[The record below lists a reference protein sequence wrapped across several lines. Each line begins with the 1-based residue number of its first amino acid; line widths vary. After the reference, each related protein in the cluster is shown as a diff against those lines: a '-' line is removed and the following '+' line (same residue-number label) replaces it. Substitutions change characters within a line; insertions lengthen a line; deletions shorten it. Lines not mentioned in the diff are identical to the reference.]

1 MLRLEKI
8 SKIYPT
14 GEVLK
19 DVSWEIRNGERIGL
33 VGVNGAGKSTQLKII
48 AGLEEAT
55 DGSLISEGDPSIA
68 YLKQEF
74 DVDLSRTVR
83 EELFEA
89 FKEASDLLQSQ
100 KLVQENMESELASKD
115 LDYLDLLIKEL
126 SVIQSKF
133 ESINGYDLESKVEKL
148 LPTIGFNQNE
158 ADRLVGDF
166 SGGWQMRIALGKILL
181 QSPDLLLLDEPTN
194 HLDLETIEWLE
205 NYLLNQKIAMVIV
218 SHDRFFLD
226 KVCTRIV
233 NTERGKSKSYLGNYT
248 SYLQQRD
255 FELESTKVAYEKQQ
269 KDIQVQKAYIERFRA
284 SATRSTQAKSREKL
298 LDKVEKI
305 EAPENNLKG
314 PNFKFLEAPRA
325 GRDILN
331 IKDLT
336 HSYEDNI
343 LFLGAFLELE
353 PGERIA
359 FLGPNGS
366 GKSTLM
372 RLIMGLEEPDEGSI
386 MIGKYNIIPSYFAQN
401 QAEAL
406 DLEKTVI
413 EIISQA
419 VPDWTQTEIRSLLG
433 SFGLTNDSVFKEV
446 SQISGGEKA
455 RLALALMII
464 KPSNLLIL
472 DEPTNHLDIP
482 SKQMLEQALS
492 NYNGTALIV
501 SHDRYFIS
509 KVANKIVEIRD
520 GQLIK
525 YQGDYKYYKEKK
537 IEEAQEKEK
546 ELQLAE
552 RERKRLANREKQRRK
567 KKTKQKWSI
576 RPNQLGHTDRMS
588 LEGLT

>member
-14 GEVLK
+14 GQVLK

-74 DVDLSRTVR
+74 DVDLTRTVR

-89 FKEASDLLQSQ
+89 FKEASDLLRNQ
-100 KLVQENMESELASKD
+100 KLIQENMESELASKD
-115 LDYLDLLIKEL
+115 SDYLDSLIKEL
-126 SVIQSKF
+126 SSIQSKF

-148 LPTIGFNQNE
+148 LPTIGFKQDE
-158 ADRLVGDF
+158 GDRLVGDF

-181 QSPDLLLLDEPTN
+181 QSPNLLLLDEPTN

-205 NYLLNQKIAMVIV
+205 NYLLNQKVAMVIV
-218 SHDRFFLD
+218 SHDRSFLD

-233 NTERGKSKSYLGNYT
+233 NTERGQSKSYLGNYS
-248 SYLQQRD
+248 SYLKQRD
-255 FELESTKVAYEKQQ
+255 FELESIKVAYEKQQ
-269 KDIQVQKAYIERFRA
+269 KDLQVQKEYIERFRA

-305 EAPENNLKG
+305 EAPEMRLKG
-314 PNFKFLEAPRA
+314 PTFQFKDAPRS
-325 GRDILN
+325 GKDVLS

-336 HSYEDNI
+336 HSYDEKI
-343 LFLGAFLELE
+343 LFLEAFLEVE
-353 PGERIA
+353 PGEKIA
-359 FLGPNGS
+359 FIGSNGS
-366 GKSTLM
+366 GKSTLL
-372 RLIMGLEEPDEGSI
+372 RLIMGLEEPEEGSI
-386 MIGKYNIIPSYFAQN
+386 LIGKYNIIPSYFEQN

-406 DLEKTVI
+406 ELEKTVI
-413 EIISQA
+413 DTISQS
-419 VPDWTQTEIRSLLG
+419 VPNWTQTEVRSLLG
-433 SFGLTNDSVFKEV
+433 SFGLSNESVFKEV
-446 SQISGGEKA
+446 GQISGGEKA
-455 RLALALMII
+455 RLALALMMI
-464 KPSNLLIL
+464 KPANLLVL

-482 SKQMLEQALS
+482 SKQMLEKSLA
-492 NYNGTALIV
+492 NYSGSALIV

-525 YQGDYKYYKEKK
+525 YEGDYKYYKEKK
-537 IEEAQEKEK
+537 TEEEKEKEK
-546 ELQLAE
+546 ELKIAE
-552 RERKRLANREKQRRK
+552 LERKRLIKRETKRK
-567 KKTKQKWSI
+567 KQK
-576 RPNQLGHTDRMS
+576 NKKKK
-588 LEGLT
+588 

>member
-83 EELFEA
+83 EELFVA
-89 FKEASDLLQSQ
+89 FKEASDLLHSQ

-158 ADRLVGDF
+158 GDRLVGDF

-218 SHDRFFLD
+218 SHDRSFLD

-366 GKSTLM
+366 GKSTLL

-386 MIGKYNIIPSYFAQN
+386 TIGKYNIIPSYFEQN

-406 DLEKTVI
+406 ELEKTVI
-413 EIISQA
+413 ETISQS

-492 NYNGTALIV
+492 NYKGNALIV

-525 YQGDYKYYKEKK
+525 YEGDYKYYKEKK

-567 KKTKQKWSI
+567 KKTK
-576 RPNQLGHTDRMS
+576 
-588 LEGLT
+588 

>member
-89 FKEASDLLQSQ
+89 FKEASDLLHSQ

-218 SHDRFFLD
+218 SHDRSFLD

-366 GKSTLM
+366 GKSTLL

-386 MIGKYNIIPSYFAQN
+386 TIGKYNIIPSYFEQN

-406 DLEKTVI
+406 ELEKTVI
-413 EIISQA
+413 ETISQS

-537 IEEAQEKEK
+537 IEESQEKEK

-567 KKTKQKWSI
+567 KKTKSK
-576 RPNQLGHTDRMS
+576 
-588 LEGLT
+588 

>member
-83 EELFEA
+83 EELFVA
-89 FKEASDLLQSQ
+89 FKEASDLLHSQ

-218 SHDRFFLD
+218 SHDRSFLD

-269 KDIQVQKAYIERFRA
+269 KDLQVQKAYIERFRA

-366 GKSTLM
+366 GKSTLL

-386 MIGKYNIIPSYFAQN
+386 TIGKYNIIPSYFEQN

-406 DLEKTVI
+406 ELEKTVI
-413 EIISQA
+413 ETISQS

-525 YQGDYKYYKEKK
+525 YQGDYKYFKEKK

-567 KKTKQKWSI
+567 KKTK
-576 RPNQLGHTDRMS
+576 
-588 LEGLT
+588 

>member
-19 DVSWEIRNGERIGL
+19 EISWEIKNGERIGL

-55 DGSLISEGDPSIA
+55 DGTVITEGDPSIA

-74 DVDLSRTVR
+74 DVDVSRTVR

-89 FKEASDLLQSQ
+89 FQEASDLVNTQ
-100 KLVQENMESELASKD
+100 KRIQDNMESELASRD
-115 LDYLDLLIKEL
+115 LDYLDSLIKEL
-126 SVIQSKF
+126 SVIQTKF

-148 LPTIGFNQNE
+148 LPTIGFDQKE

-194 HLDLETIEWLE
+194 HLDLATIEWLE
-205 NYLLNQKIAMVIV
+205 NYLINQKVAMVIV

-226 KVCTRIV
+226 NICTKIV
-233 NTERGKSKSYLGNYT
+233 NIERGQSKSYIGNYT
-248 SYLQQRD
+248 SYIEQKD
-255 FELESTKVAYEKQQ
+255 FEIESTNAAYQKQQ

-298 LDKVEKI
+298 LDKVKKI
-305 EAPENNLKG
+305 EAPQNQLKG
-314 PNFKFLEAPRA
+314 PIFKFMDAPRS
-325 GRDILN
+325 GKDVLS
-331 IKDLT
+331 IKNLI

-343 LFLGAFLELE
+343 LFLGAQLEVE

-359 FLGPNGS
+359 FLGGNGS
-366 GKSTLM
+366 GKSTLL

-386 MIGKYNIIPSYFAQN
+386 QLGKYNIFPSYFEQN

-406 DLEKTVI
+406 DLKKTVI
-413 EIISQA
+413 ETISQS
-419 VPDWTQTEIRSLLG
+419 VPNWTQTELRSLLG
-433 SFGLTNDSVFKEV
+433 NFGLTNDSVFKEV
-446 SQISGGEKA
+446 GQISGGEKA

-482 SKQMLEQALS
+482 SKQMLEQALF

-525 YQGDYKYYKEKK
+525 YGGDYKYYQEKK
-537 IEEAQEKEK
+537 IEEQIEKQN
-546 ELQLAE
+546 ELKLAE
-552 RERKRLANREKQRRK
+552 RERKRLQNRERHRKNKKNK
-567 KKTKQKWSI
+567 KK
-576 RPNQLGHTDRMS
+576 
-588 LEGLT
+588 

>member
-55 DGSLISEGDPSIA
+55 DGSLISEGDPSVA

-89 FKEASDLLQSQ
+89 FKEASELLKDQ
-100 KLVQENMESELASKD
+100 KLIQEKMESELASKNS
-115 LDYLDLLIKEL
+115 DYLDSLIKES

-148 LPTIGFNQNE
+148 LPTIGFNKSE
-158 ADRLVGDF
+158 GDRLVGDF

-205 NYLLNQKIAMVIV
+205 NYLLNQKVAMVIV
-218 SHDRFFLD
+218 SHDRSFLD
-226 KVCTRIV
+226 NICTKIV
-233 NTERGKSKSYLGNYT
+233 NTERGQSKSYLGNYT
-248 SYLQQRD
+248 SYLQQKD
-255 FELESTKVAYEKQQ
+255 FELESTRIAYEKQQ
-269 KDIQVQKAYIERFRA
+269 KDMQVQKAYIERFRA

-298 LDKVEKI
+298 LEKVEKI

-314 PNFKFLEAPRA
+314 PIFKFMDAPRS
-325 GRDILN
+325 GKDILS

-343 LFLGAFLELE
+343 LFLEASLNLE

-366 GKSTLM
+366 GKSTLL

-386 MIGKYNIIPSYFAQN
+386 CIGKHNIIPSYFEQN

-406 DLEKTVI
+406 ALEKTVI
-413 EIISQA
+413 ETISQS
-419 VPDWTQTEIRSLLG
+419 VVNWTQTEVRSLLG

-455 RLALALMII
+455 RLALALMMI
-464 KPSNLLIL
+464 KPANFLIL

-509 KVANKIVEIRD
+509 KVANRIVEIKD

-525 YQGDYKYYKEKK
+525 YQGDYKYYKDKRMEEDEK
-537 IEEAQEKEK
+537 KEK

-552 RERKRLANREKQRRK
+552 RERKRLANREKQRK
-567 KKTKQKWSI
+567 KKKLNKK
-576 RPNQLGHTDRMS
+576 
-588 LEGLT
+588 

>member
-89 FKEASDLLQSQ
+89 FKEASDLLHSQ
-100 KLVQENMESELASKD
+100 KLIQEKMESELASKD

-126 SVIQSKF
+126 SVIQRKF

-148 LPTIGFNQNE
+148 LPNIGFNQNE

-205 NYLLNQKIAMVIV
+205 NYLLNQKVAMVIV
-218 SHDRFFLD
+218 SHDRSFLD

-233 NTERGKSKSYLGNYT
+233 NTERGQSKSYLGNYT

-269 KDIQVQKAYIERFRA
+269 KDMQVQKAYIERFRA

-305 EAPENNLKG
+305 EAPENSLKG
-314 PNFKFLEAPRA
+314 PNFKFLDSPRA
-325 GRDILN
+325 GRDILS

-366 GKSTLM
+366 GKSTLL
-372 RLIMGLEEPDEGSI
+372 RLIMGLEVPDEGSI
-386 MIGKYNIIPSYFAQN
+386 MIGKYNIIPSYFEQN

-406 DLEKTVI
+406 ELEKTVI
-413 EIISQA
+413 ETISES
-419 VPDWTQTEIRSLLG
+419 VPNWNQTEIRSLLG
-433 SFGLTNDSVFKEV
+433 SFGLTNNSVFKEV

-525 YQGDYKYYKEKK
+525 YEGDYKYYKEKK

-552 RERKRLANREKQRRK
+552 CERKRLANREKQKKKK
-567 KKTKQKWSI
+567 KKTKQ
-576 RPNQLGHTDRMS
+576 N
-588 LEGLT
+588 

>member
-83 EELFEA
+83 EELFVA
-89 FKEASDLLQSQ
+89 FKEASDLLHSQ

-218 SHDRFFLD
+218 SHDRSFLD

-366 GKSTLM
+366 GKSTLL

-386 MIGKYNIIPSYFAQN
+386 TIGKYNIIPSYFEQN

-406 DLEKTVI
+406 DLKKTVI
-413 EIISQA
+413 EIISQS

-567 KKTKQKWSI
+567 KKTKQK
-576 RPNQLGHTDRMS
+576 
-588 LEGLT
+588 

>member
-19 DVSWEIRNGERIGL
+19 DVSWEIKNGDRIGL

-48 AGLEEAT
+48 AGLEDPT
-55 DGSLISEGDPSIA
+55 DGSLITEGDPSIA

-74 DVDLSRTVR
+74 DVDCSRTVR

-89 FKEASDLLQSQ
+89 FQEASDLLHSQ
-100 KLVQENMESELASKD
+100 KRIQENMESELASKD
-115 LDYLDLLIKEL
+115 LDYLDTLIKEL
-126 SVIQSKF
+126 SAIQSKF

-148 LPTIGFNQNE
+148 LPTIGFKHKE

-205 NYLLNQKIAMVIV
+205 NYLIDQKVAMVIV
-218 SHDRFFLD
+218 SHDRSFLD
-226 KVCTRIV
+226 KICTKIV
-233 NTERGKSKSYLGNYT
+233 NTERGQSKSYLGNYT
-248 SYLQQRD
+248 SYIKQKD
-255 FELESTKVAYEKQQ
+255 FEVESKKAAFDKQQ

-305 EAPENNLKG
+305 EAPENKLKG
-314 PNFKFLEAPRA
+314 PIFQFMEAPRS
-325 GRDILN
+325 GKDVLN
-331 IKDLT
+331 IKDLI
-336 HSYEDNI
+336 HSYEENI
-343 LFLGAFLELE
+343 LFLGANLEVE

-359 FLGPNGS
+359 FLGKNGS
-366 GKSTLM
+366 GKSTLL

-386 MIGKYNIIPSYFAQN
+386 QLGKYNILPSYFEQN

-406 DLEKTVI
+406 ELEKTVI
-413 EIISQA
+413 ETISES
-419 VPDWTQTEIRSLLG
+419 VPNWTQTEIRSLLG

-446 SQISGGEKA
+446 GQISGGEKA
-455 RLALALMII
+455 RLALALII
-464 KPSNLLIL
+464 VKPSNLLIL

-482 SKQMLEQALS
+482 SKQMLEKSLN

-509 KVANKIVEIRD
+509 QVANKIVEIRD

-525 YQGDYKYYKEKK
+525 YQGDYKYYQEKK
-537 IEEAQEKEK
+537 IEEKLEKEK
-546 ELQLAE
+546 QLKLAE
-552 RERKRLANREKQRRK
+552 REAKRLSNREKQRKRK
-567 KKTKQKWSI
+567 KLNKK
-576 RPNQLGHTDRMS
+576 
-588 LEGLT
+588 

>member
-48 AGLEEAT
+48 AGVEEAT
-55 DGSLISEGDPSIA
+55 DGSLITEGDPSIA

-89 FKEASDLLQSQ
+89 FQEASDLLHSQ
-100 KLVQENMESELASKD
+100 KLIQEKMESELASKD
-115 LDYLDLLIKEL
+115 LEYLDSLIKEL
-126 SVIQSKF
+126 GIIQSKF
-133 ESINGYDLESKVEKL
+133 DSINGYDLESKVEKL
-148 LPTIGFNQNE
+148 LPTIGFNQN
-158 ADRLVGDF
+158 AGDRLVGDF

-205 NYLLNQKIAMVIV
+205 NYLLNQKVAMVIV
-218 SHDRFFLD
+218 SHDRSFLD

-248 SYLQQRD
+248 SYIQQRD
-255 FELESTKVAYEKQQ
+255 FELESTKLAYEKQQ
-269 KDIQVQKAYIERFRA
+269 KDMQVQKAYIERFRA

-298 LDKVEKI
+298 LDKVERI

-314 PNFKFLEAPRA
+314 PNFRFSDAPRA
-325 GRDILN
+325 GRDILS

-336 HSYEDNI
+336 HSYADNI

-366 GKSTLM
+366 GKSTLL

-386 MIGKYNIIPSYFAQN
+386 MIGKYNIIPSYFEQN

-406 DLEKTVI
+406 ELEKTVI
-413 EIISQA
+413 ETISQS
-419 VPDWTQTEIRSLLG
+419 VPNWTQTEIRSLLG
-433 SFGLTNDSVFKEV
+433 SFGLTDDSVFKEV

-482 SKQMLEQALS
+482 SKQMLEKALS
-492 NYNGTALIV
+492 NYNGNALIV

-537 IEEAQEKEK
+537 MEEAEEKEK
-546 ELQLAE
+546 ELKLAQ
-552 RERKRLANREKQRRK
+552 RERKRLANREKQRK
-567 KKTKQKWSI
+567 KKKNK
-576 RPNQLGHTDRMS
+576 
-588 LEGLT
+588 

>member
-83 EELFEA
+83 EELFVA
-89 FKEASDLLQSQ
+89 FKEASDLLHSQ

-218 SHDRFFLD
+218 SHDRSFLD

-366 GKSTLM
+366 GKSTLL

-386 MIGKYNIIPSYFAQN
+386 TIGKYNIIPSYFEQN

-406 DLEKTVI
+406 ELEKTVI
-413 EIISQA
+413 EIISQS

-567 KKTKQKWSI
+567 KKTK
-576 RPNQLGHTDRMS
+576 
-588 LEGLT
+588 

>member
-19 DVSWEIRNGERIGL
+19 DVSWEIKNGERIGL

-55 DGSLISEGDPSIA
+55 DGSLITEGDPSIA

-74 DVDLSRTVR
+74 DVDCSRTVR
-83 EELFEA
+83 QELFEA
-89 FKEASDLLQSQ
+89 FKEASDLLHSQ
-100 KLVQENMESELASKD
+100 KRIQEKMESELASKD
-115 LDYLDLLIKEL
+115 LDYLDSLIKEL

-148 LPTIGFNQNE
+148 LPTIGFNYKE

-181 QSPDLLLLDEPTN
+181 QTPDLLLLDEPTN
-194 HLDLETIEWLE
+194 HLDLDTIEWLE
-205 NYLLNQKIAMVIV
+205 NYLLNQKVSMVIV
-218 SHDRFFLD
+218 SHDRSFLD
-226 KVCTRIV
+226 KVCTKIV
-233 NTERGKSKSYLGNYT
+233 NTERGESKTYLGNYT
-248 SYLQQRD
+248 SYIQQKD
-255 FELESTKVAYEKQQ
+255 FEMESTKASYEKQQ
-269 KDIQVQKAYIERFRA
+269 KDIQVQKEYIERFRA

-298 LDKVEKI
+298 LDKIEKI
-305 EAPENNLKG
+305 EAPESRLKG
-314 PNFKFLEAPRA
+314 PVFQFMDAPRI
-325 GRDILN
+325 GKDVLSIT
-331 IKDLT
+331 DLT
-336 HSYEDNI
+336 HSYDENI
-343 LFLGAFLELE
+343 LFLGADLEVE

-359 FLGPNGS
+359 FLGKNGS
-366 GKSTLM
+366 GKSTLL
-372 RLIMGLEEPDEGSI
+372 RLIMGLEKPDEGSI
-386 MIGKYNIIPSYFAQN
+386 KLGKYNIIPSYFEQN

-406 DLEKTVI
+406 ELKKTVF
-413 EIISQA
+413 ETLSES
-419 VPDWTQTEIRSLLG
+419 VSNWTQTEVRSLLG
-433 SFGLTNDSVFKEV
+433 SFGLTNESVFKEV

-482 SKQMLEQALS
+482 SKQMLEKALS

-525 YQGDYKYYKEKK
+525 YRGDYKYYKEKK
-537 IEEAQEKEK
+537 IEEQNEKDK
-546 ELQLAE
+546 ELELAE
-552 RERKRLANREKQRRK
+552 RERKRLSNREKQRKRK
-567 KKTKQKWSI
+567 KPRQK
-576 RPNQLGHTDRMS
+576 
-588 LEGLT
+588 

>member
-89 FKEASDLLQSQ
+89 FKEASDLLHSQ

-218 SHDRFFLD
+218 SHDRSFLD

-269 KDIQVQKAYIERFRA
+269 KDLQVQKAYIERFRA

-366 GKSTLM
+366 GKSTLL
-372 RLIMGLEEPDEGSI
+372 RLIMGLEKPDEGSI
-386 MIGKYNIIPSYFAQN
+386 TIGKYNIIPSYFEQN

-406 DLEKTVI
+406 ELEKTVI
-413 EIISQA
+413 ETISQS

-567 KKTKQKWSI
+567 KKTK
-576 RPNQLGHTDRMS
+576 
-588 LEGLT
+588 

>member
-83 EELFEA
+83 EELFVA
-89 FKEASDLLQSQ
+89 FKEASDLLHSQ

-218 SHDRFFLD
+218 SHDRSFLD

-366 GKSTLM
+366 GKSTLL

-386 MIGKYNIIPSYFAQN
+386 TIGKYNIIPSYFEQN

-406 DLEKTVI
+406 ELEKTVI
-413 EIISQA
+413 ETISQS
-419 VPDWTQTEIRSLLG
+419 VPDWTQTEIRALLG

-537 IEEAQEKEK
+537 IEEAKEKEK

-567 KKTKQKWSI
+567 KKTK
-576 RPNQLGHTDRMS
+576 
-588 LEGLT
+588 

>member
-1 MLRLEKI
+1 VLRLEKI

-83 EELFEA
+83 EELFVA
-89 FKEASDLLQSQ
+89 FKEASDLLHSQ

-126 SVIQSKF
+126 SVIQRKF

-218 SHDRFFLD
+218 SHDRSFLD

-366 GKSTLM
+366 GKSTLL

-386 MIGKYNIIPSYFAQN
+386 TIGKYNIIPSYFEQN

-406 DLEKTVI
+406 ELEKTVI
-413 EIISQA
+413 ETISQS

-567 KKTKQKWSI
+567 KKTKQK
-576 RPNQLGHTDRMS
+576 
-588 LEGLT
+588 

>member
-83 EELFEA
+83 EELFVA
-89 FKEASDLLQSQ
+89 FKEASDLLHSQ

-218 SHDRFFLD
+218 SHDRSFLD

-269 KDIQVQKAYIERFRA
+269 KDMQVQKAYIERFRA

-366 GKSTLM
+366 GKSTLL

-386 MIGKYNIIPSYFAQN
+386 TIGKYNIIPSYFEQN

-406 DLEKTVI
+406 ELEKTVI
-413 EIISQA
+413 ETISQS

-567 KKTKQKWSI
+567 KKNK
-576 RPNQLGHTDRMS
+576 
-588 LEGLT
+588 

>member
-19 DVSWEIRNGERIGL
+19 DVSWEIRSGERIGL

-55 DGSLISEGDPSIA
+55 DGSLIIEGDPSIA

-74 DVDLSRTVR
+74 DVDFSRTVR

-89 FKEASDLLQSQ
+89 FKEASDLLHSQ
-100 KLVQENMESELASKD
+100 RLIQEKMESELASKD
-115 LDYLDLLIKEL
+115 LEYLDSLIQEL
-126 SVIQSKF
+126 SFIQSKF

-205 NYLLNQKIAMVIV
+205 NYLLNEKVAMVIV
-218 SHDRFFLD
+218 SHDRSFLD

-233 NTERGKSKSYLGNYT
+233 NTERGQSKSYLGNYT

-269 KDIQVQKAYIERFRA
+269 KDMQVQKAYIERFRA

-305 EAPENNLKG
+305 EAPQNNLKG
-314 PNFKFLEAPRA
+314 PKFKFLDAPRA

-336 HSYEDNI
+336 HSYEDKI
-343 LFLGAFLELE
+343 LFLGAFLEIE

-366 GKSTLM
+366 GKSTLL
-372 RLIMGLEEPDEGSI
+372 RLIMGLEEPDDGSI
-386 MIGKYNIIPSYFAQN
+386 MIGKYNIIPSYFEQN

-413 EIISQA
+413 ETISRS
-419 VPDWTQTEIRSLLG
+419 VPNWNQTEIRSLLG
-433 SFGLTNDSVFKEV
+433 SFGLTNESVFKEV
-446 SQISGGEKA
+446 GQISGGEKA

-492 NYNGTALIV
+492 NYNGNALIV

-509 KVANKIVEIRD
+509 KVANKIVEIKD

-537 IEEAQEKEK
+537 MEEAKEKEK

-552 RERKRLANREKQRRK
+552 RERKRLANREKQRK
-567 KKTKQKWSI
+567 KKKNK
-576 RPNQLGHTDRMS
+576 
-588 LEGLT
+588 

>member
-83 EELFEA
+83 EELFVA
-89 FKEASDLLQSQ
+89 FKEASDLLHSQ

-218 SHDRFFLD
+218 SHDRSFLD

-314 PNFKFLEAPRA
+314 PIFKFLDAPRA
-325 GRDILN
+325 GRDILS

-366 GKSTLM
+366 GKSTLL

-386 MIGKYNIIPSYFAQN
+386 TIGKYNIIPSYFEQN

-406 DLEKTVI
+406 ELEKTVI
-413 EIISQA
+413 ETISQS

-567 KKTKQKWSI
+567 KKTKQK
-576 RPNQLGHTDRMS
+576 
-588 LEGLT
+588 

>member
-89 FKEASDLLQSQ
+89 FKEASDLLHSQ

-148 LPTIGFNQNE
+148 LPNIGFNQNE

-218 SHDRFFLD
+218 SHDRSFLD

-269 KDIQVQKAYIERFRA
+269 KDLQVQKAYIERFRA

-366 GKSTLM
+366 GKSTLL

-386 MIGKYNIIPSYFAQN
+386 TIGKYNIIPSYFEQN

-406 DLEKTVI
+406 ELEKTVI
-413 EIISQA
+413 ETISQS

-567 KKTKQKWSI
+567 KKTKQK
-576 RPNQLGHTDRMS
+576 
-588 LEGLT
+588 

>member
-83 EELFEA
+83 EELFVA
-89 FKEASDLLQSQ
+89 FKEASDLLHSQ

-218 SHDRFFLD
+218 SHDRSFLD

-269 KDIQVQKAYIERFRA
+269 KDLQVQKAYIERFRA

-366 GKSTLM
+366 GKSTLL

-386 MIGKYNIIPSYFAQN
+386 TIGKYNIIPSYFEQN

-406 DLEKTVI
+406 ELEKTVI
-413 EIISQA
+413 ETISQS

-552 RERKRLANREKQRRK
+552 RERKRLANREKQRK
-567 KKTKQKWSI
+567 KKTK
-576 RPNQLGHTDRMS
+576 
-588 LEGLT
+588 

>member
-89 FKEASDLLQSQ
+89 FKEASDLLHSQ

-218 SHDRFFLD
+218 SHDRSFLD

-269 KDIQVQKAYIERFRA
+269 KDLQVQKAYIERFRA

-366 GKSTLM
+366 GKSTLL

-386 MIGKYNIIPSYFAQN
+386 TIGKYNIIPSYFEQN

-406 DLEKTVI
+406 ELEKTVI
-413 EIISQA
+413 ETISQS

-433 SFGLTNDSVFKEV
+433 RFGLTNDSVFKDV

-492 NYNGTALIV
+492 NYKGNALIV

-567 KKTKQKWSI
+567 KKTK
-576 RPNQLGHTDRMS
+576 
-588 LEGLT
+588 

>member
-89 FKEASDLLQSQ
+89 FKEASDLLHSQ

-218 SHDRFFLD
+218 SHDRSFLD

-366 GKSTLM
+366 GKSTLL
-372 RLIMGLEEPDEGSI
+372 RLIMGLEKPDEGSI
-386 MIGKYNIIPSYFAQN
+386 TIGKYNIIPSYFEQN

-406 DLEKTVI
+406 ELEKTVI
-413 EIISQA
+413 ETISQS

-567 KKTKQKWSI
+567 KKTK
-576 RPNQLGHTDRMS
+576 
-588 LEGLT
+588 

>member
-83 EELFEA
+83 EELFVA
-89 FKEASDLLQSQ
+89 FKEASDLLHSQ

-218 SHDRFFLD
+218 SHDRSFLD

-366 GKSTLM
+366 GKSTLL

-386 MIGKYNIIPSYFAQN
+386 TIGKYNIIPSYFEQN

-406 DLEKTVI
+406 ELEKTVI
-413 EIISQA
+413 ETISQS

-492 NYNGTALIV
+492 NYKGNALIV

-546 ELQLAE
+546 ELKLAE
-552 RERKRLANREKQRRK
+552 RERKRLANREKQRK
-567 KKTKQKWSI
+567 KKKIK
-576 RPNQLGHTDRMS
+576 
-588 LEGLT
+588 

>member
-89 FKEASDLLQSQ
+89 FKEASDLLHSQ

-205 NYLLNQKIAMVIV
+205 NYLLNQKVAMVIV
-218 SHDRFFLD
+218 SHDRSFLD

-269 KDIQVQKAYIERFRA
+269 KDMQVQKAYIERFRA

-343 LFLGAFLELE
+343 LFLEAFLELE

-366 GKSTLM
+366 GKSTLL

-386 MIGKYNIIPSYFAQN
+386 TIGKYNIIPSYFEQN

-406 DLEKTVI
+406 ELEKTVI
-413 EIISQA
+413 ETISQS

-567 KKTKQKWSI
+567 KKTK
-576 RPNQLGHTDRMS
+576 
-588 LEGLT
+588 

>member
-89 FKEASDLLQSQ
+89 FKEASDLLHSQ
-100 KLVQENMESELASKD
+100 KLIQENMESELASED
-115 LDYLDLLIKEL
+115 LDYLNLLIKEL
-126 SVIQSKF
+126 SLIQSKF

-205 NYLLNQKIAMVIV
+205 NYLLNQKVAMVIV
-218 SHDRFFLD
+218 SHDRSFLD

-233 NTERGKSKSYLGNYT
+233 NTERGQSKSYLGNYT

-269 KDIQVQKAYIERFRA
+269 KDMQVQKAYIERFRA

-314 PNFKFLEAPRA
+314 PNFKFLDAPRP
-325 GRDILN
+325 GRDILS

-366 GKSTLM
+366 GKSTLL

-386 MIGKYNIIPSYFAQN
+386 MIGKYNIIPSYFEQN

-406 DLEKTVI
+406 ELEKTVI
-413 EIISQA
+413 DTISQS

-433 SFGLTNDSVFKEV
+433 SFGLTKDSVFKEV

-482 SKQMLEQALS
+482 SKQMLEEALS

-552 RERKRLANREKQRRK
+552 RERKRLANREKQRKK
-567 KKTKQKWSI
+567 KKTK
-576 RPNQLGHTDRMS
+576 
-588 LEGLT
+588 

>member
-83 EELFEA
+83 EELFAA
-89 FKEASDLLQSQ
+89 FKEASDLLHSQ
-100 KLVQENMESELASKD
+100 KLVQEKMESELASKD

-218 SHDRFFLD
+218 SHDRSFLD
-226 KVCTRIV
+226 KICTRIV

-366 GKSTLM
+366 GKSTLL

-386 MIGKYNIIPSYFAQN
+386 TIGKYNIIPSYFEQN

-406 DLEKTVI
+406 ELEKTVI
-413 EIISQA
+413 ETISQS

-537 IEEAQEKEK
+537 IEESQEKEK

-567 KKTKQKWSI
+567 KKTKQK
-576 RPNQLGHTDRMS
+576 
-588 LEGLT
+588 

>member
-55 DGSLISEGDPSIA
+55 DGSLMSEGDPSIA

-89 FKEASDLLQSQ
+89 FKEASDLLRSQ

-218 SHDRFFLD
+218 SHDRSFLD

-366 GKSTLM
+366 GKSTLL

-386 MIGKYNIIPSYFAQN
+386 TIGKYNIIPSYFEQN

-406 DLEKTVI
+406 ELEKTVI
-413 EIISQA
+413 ETISQS

-567 KKTKQKWSI
+567 KKTK
-576 RPNQLGHTDRMS
+576 
-588 LEGLT
+588 

>member
-89 FKEASDLLQSQ
+89 FKEASDLLHSQ

-126 SVIQSKF
+126 SVIQRKF

-148 LPTIGFNQNE
+148 LPNIGFNQNE

-218 SHDRFFLD
+218 SHDRSFLD

-366 GKSTLM
+366 GKSTLL

-386 MIGKYNIIPSYFAQN
+386 TIGKYNIIPSYFEQN

-406 DLEKTVI
+406 ELEKTVI
-413 EIISQA
+413 ETISQS

-567 KKTKQKWSI
+567 KKTK
-576 RPNQLGHTDRMS
+576 
-588 LEGLT
+588 

>member
-19 DVSWEIRNGERIGL
+19 EISWEIKNGERIGL

-55 DGSLISEGDPSIA
+55 DGTVITEGDPSIA

-74 DVDLSRTVR
+74 DVDVSRTVR

-89 FKEASDLLQSQ
+89 FQEASDLVNTQ
-100 KLVQENMESELASKD
+100 KRIQDNMESELASRD
-115 LDYLDLLIKEL
+115 LDYLDSLIKEL
-126 SVIQSKF
+126 SVIQTKF

-148 LPTIGFNQNE
+148 LPTIGFDQKE

-194 HLDLETIEWLE
+194 HLDLATIEWLE
-205 NYLLNQKIAMVIV
+205 NYLINQKVAMVIV

-226 KVCTRIV
+226 NVCTKIV
-233 NTERGKSKSYLGNYT
+233 NTERGQSKSYIGNYT
-248 SYLQQRD
+248 SYIEQKD
-255 FELESTKVAYEKQQ
+255 FEIESTNAAYQKQQ

-298 LDKVEKI
+298 LDKVKKI
-305 EAPENNLKG
+305 EAPQNHLKG
-314 PNFKFLEAPRA
+314 PIFKFMDAPRS
-325 GRDILN
+325 G
-331 IKDLT
+331 KDVLSINNLI

-343 LFLGAFLELE
+343 LFLGAQLEVE

-359 FLGPNGS
+359 FLGGNGS
-366 GKSTLM
+366 GKSTLL
-372 RLIMGLEEPDEGSI
+372 RLIMGLEEPEGGSI
-386 MIGKYNIIPSYFAQN
+386 KLGKYNIFPSYFEQN

-406 DLEKTVI
+406 DLKKTVI
-413 EIISQA
+413 ETISQS
-419 VPDWTQTEIRSLLG
+419 VPNWTQTELRSLLG
-433 SFGLTNDSVFKEV
+433 NFGLTNDSVFKEV
-446 SQISGGEKA
+446 GQISGGEKA

-482 SKQMLEQALS
+482 SKQMLEQALF

-525 YQGDYKYYKEKK
+525 YGGDYKYYKEKK
-537 IEEAQEKEK
+537 IEEQIEKQN
-546 ELQLAE
+546 ELKLAE
-552 RERKRLANREKQRRK
+552 RERKRLQNRERHRKNKKNK
-567 KKTKQKWSI
+567 KK
-576 RPNQLGHTDRMS
+576 
-588 LEGLT
+588 

>member
-89 FKEASDLLQSQ
+89 FKEASDLLHSQ

-148 LPTIGFNQNE
+148 LPSIGFNQNE
-158 ADRLVGDF
+158 GDRLVGDF

-218 SHDRFFLD
+218 SHDRSFLD

-366 GKSTLM
+366 GKSTLL

-386 MIGKYNIIPSYFAQN
+386 TIGKYNIIPSYFEQN

-406 DLEKTVI
+406 ELEKTVI
-413 EIISQA
+413 ETISQS

-567 KKTKQKWSI
+567 KKTK
-576 RPNQLGHTDRMS
+576 
-588 LEGLT
+588 

>member
-8 SKIYPT
+8 RKIYPT

-89 FKEASDLLQSQ
+89 FKEASDLLHSQ

-115 LDYLDLLIKEL
+115 LDYLDILIKEL

-205 NYLLNQKIAMVIV
+205 NYLVNQKIAMVIV
-218 SHDRFFLD
+218 SHDRSFLD

-255 FELESTKVAYEKQQ
+255 FELESIKVAYEKQQ
-269 KDIQVQKAYIERFRA
+269 KDLQVQKAYIERFRA

-325 GRDILN
+325 GRDILD

-336 HSYEDNI
+336 YSYEDNI

-366 GKSTLM
+366 GKSTLL

-386 MIGKYNIIPSYFAQN
+386 TIGKYNIIPSYFEQN

-406 DLEKTVI
+406 ELEKTVI
-413 EIISQA
+413 ETISQS

-567 KKTKQKWSI
+567 KKTK
-576 RPNQLGHTDRMS
+576 
-588 LEGLT
+588 